1 LPTLT
6 MRLHLLT
13 WPAVAEYLENS
24 AGILVPIGSTEQ
36 HGPTGLLGTDA
47 LCAEAVAVRAGEIAG
62 ALVAPTLH
70 IGMAQHHMGFAGTIT
85 LRPSTLIALI
95 GDVVSSLAEHG
106 FRRILFV
113 NGHGGNVA
121 TLGAAF
127 AECFA
132 AGRLIRGREAPDLR
146 LKQLNWYDMRRV
158 REFSATQYGRSEGQH
173 ATPSEIALTQALFP
187 QTADHR
193 VLEPQVASSSAF
205 HDWRDYQRRHPDGR
219 MGSDP
224 SLARPEHGSELI
236 ELAAQGIANAYS
248 AFVSEE

>member
-1 LPTLT
+1 
-6 MRLHLLT
+6 MRLSLLT
-13 WPAVAEYLENS
+13 WPAVADYLETS
-24 AGILVPIGSTEQ
+24 TGIMVPIGSTEQ

-47 LCAEAVAVRAGEIAG
+47 LCAEAVALRAGEIAG
-62 ALVAPTLH
+62 ALVAPTLA

-85 LRPSTLIALI
+85 LKPSTLIALV

-132 AGRLIRGREAPDLR
+132 AGRLGQGAEAPDLR

-158 REFSATQYGRSEGQH
+158 REFSATHYGRSEGQH

-187 QTADHR
+187 ETADHR
-193 VLEPQVASSSAF
+193 VLEPQVAGFSAF
-205 HDWRDYQRRHPDGR
+205 HDWRDYRRRHPDGR

-224 SLARPEHGSELI
+224 SLARPEHGADLI
-236 ELAAQGIANAYS
+236 ELAAQGMASAYT